1 MIAIHLVQDLVTS
14 PVLFA
19 LTDWHSLSWHSL
31 SWHSIDSS
39 LLAEQFNTDV
49 FAATRT
55 WFQNFIQSGQ
65 AWAFAIGLILGYVFR
80 SLTTY
85 G

>member
-1 MIAIHLVQDLVTS
+1 MLVIHLVQDLITP
-14 PVLFA
+14 PVLS
-19 LTDWHSLSWHSL
+19 SLADSWHL
-31 SWHSIDSS
+31 LFWHPIDSS

-49 FAATRT
+49 FANTRG

>member
-1 MIAIHLVQDLVTS
+1 MIAIHLFQDLATNGT
-14 PVLFA
+14 VL
-19 LTDWHSLSWHSL
+19 S
-31 SWHSIDSS
+31 SIDHWHYLQGHSPLNWS

-49 FAATRT
+49 FANTRL

-80 SLTTY
+80 SLTSY